1 MPANQTNQGSQKKNN
16 GSNSSNGSNGSN
28 SKAQP
33 TVIQVPAENV
43 TVTKGGKRRRLHG
56 GVASVQFDLPPLVDP
71 DQDQEGGRRRSR
83 SRSHKGHKRRT
94 RRARK

>member
-1 MPANQTNQGSQKKNN
+1 MAANQKKNN
-16 GSNSSNGSNGSN
+16 NGNSSNSG
-28 SKAQP
+28 K

-56 GVASVQFDLPPLVDP
+56 GTASVQFDLPPLVDP
-71 DQDQEGGRRRSR
+71 DQDQEGGRRR
-83 SRSHKGHKRRT
+83 RSHKGHKRRT